1 MAERNDGVRRRSDS
15 IEQPRSLDRP
25 HGGTTEDNNAPLSS
39 DSQAPARVDQA
50 QFSILPA
57 IMETKTPPMSRA
69 PSLSESHRIAPLIQ
83 ETAPTPQ
90 IEEPNPFGD
99 DAEPAF
105 TDDSRVTQ
113 LHRAGTTPIRTTH
126 NPTPAIPITTRPRGR
141 TESSRNPSVRSRPI
155 SPRSQML
162 GRQASVATSPGFGS
176 HEYALERGET
186 GTTHSH
192 SQRQRPRANTASQAF
207 VSPGLTKRGTW
218 ATVSRNRGNSIRRR
232 PTVLVASGRDADSQ
246 SIPGD
251 FTLAGPAPVEVLT
264 SNQPYVDPGYTELNP
279 AYDQPA
285 NTRPVWGLAAPLP
298 RVVRPGMIPTR
309 SELNVNNDNDNQ
321 KFEQEVDHTDLE
333 QGRIE
338 PTFRL
343 DRISSQLQNARQRRE
358 ENLMRTYSRTNS
370 FAPSVTNAGRFNP
383 SIDVAMDEEDPGLA
397 RLDSIREQ
405 AGPGLGRPQ
414 LYPDNASTTSTEHDH
429 DHDGF
434 DDDGHWIE
442 DYEIKPNHGVVE
454 DEIHNLHTHWSVIR
468 LRFREPLAELLA
480 VIVQLTLGFCANLA
494 VTTSNGSAGVADTT
508 CWAWGLATMVGIYIA
523 GGISGAHLNPAISIM
538 LYIYRGFPFRKIPI
552 YVLAQLLGA
561 FIAALIA
568 FGVFRTDII
577 NYGGANLAGGD
588 TLSSFI
594 TYPRHVWIDRSTAF
608 FSEFTATSILAVAVL
623 ALGDDAN
630 APPGAGMSA
639 LIIGL
644 LITVLSMAFGYNTG
658 CAMNPAR
665 DLGPRLAVL
674 ALGYGGGNTFG
685 NSYWIWGPWC
695 ATISGAIFGAFLYD
709 ALIFVGG
716 ESPVNYPRKR
726 IKRAGTKWKRR
737 WVGRIK
743 TAKKKVK
750 GAGGV
755 KS

>member
-1 MAERNDGVRRRSDS
+1 MADRSGS
-15 IEQPRSLDRP
+15 IERPRSLDKPR
-25 HGGTTEDNNAPLSS
+25 GSTTEDNASS
-39 DSQAPARVDQA
+39 SQEPQTLGRPD
-50 QFSILPA
+50 FSILPS
-57 IMETKTPPMSRA
+57 ILETKTPPMSRA
-69 PSLSESHRIAPLIQ
+69 PSIAENNRIAPMIQ

-90 IEEPNPFGD
+90 TEEPNPFGD
-99 DAEPAF
+99 DAEPVNQ
-105 TDDSRVTQ
+105 DEEDPRVTH
-113 LHRAGTTPIRTTH
+113 LSRAGTSPVPPRSARSPTTAF
-126 NPTPAIPITTRPRGR
+126 PLTTRPRGR
-141 TESSRNPSVRSRPI
+141 TESSRNPSIRSRPI
-155 SPRSQML
+155 SPHSQNL
-162 GRQASVATSPGFGS
+162 RRQASSIVTSPGLAS
-176 HEYALERGET
+176 QDYSLDRRESEV
-186 GTTHSH
+186 SH
-192 SQRQRPRANTASQAF
+192 SRRQRPRANTASQAF

-232 PTVLVASGRDADSQ
+232 PTVVIASGRDADSQ

-251 FTLAGPAPVEVLT
+251 FSLAGPPPVEVLA
-264 SNQPYVDPGYTELNP
+264 SNQPYVDPGYAELNP
-279 AYDQPA
+279 AYDQPP
-285 NTRPVWGLAAPLP
+285 NTRPVWGLAGPLP

-309 SELNVNNDNDNQ
+309 SELNLGNETGNE
-321 KFEQEVDHTDLE
+321 KVDEDEHPDLE

-343 DRISSQLQNARQRRE
+343 DRISSQLQSARQRRE

-370 FAPSVTNAGRFNP
+370 FAPSVTSPITPSGRINP
-383 SIDVAMDEEDPGLA
+383 SIDVALDEQDPNLTK
-397 RLDSIREQ
+397 LQSIQEI
-405 AGPGLGRPQ
+405 PPSNEPQ
-414 LYPDNASTTSTEHDH
+414 LYPDDASTTTTEHEHDH
-429 DHDGF
+429 DHEHDGF
-434 DDDGHWIE
+434 DDDGHWVE
-442 DYEIKPNHGVVE
+442 DYEIKPNYGMAE

-508 CWAWGLATMVGIYIA
+508 CWAWGLATMVAIYIA
-523 GGISGAHLNPAISIM
+523 GGISGAHLNPAISLM
-538 LYIYRGFPFRKIPI
+538 LYIYRGFPLRKIPI
-552 YVLAQLLGA
+552 YVFAQLLGA

-568 FGVFRTDII
+568 FGVFRADIV
-577 NYGGANLAGGD
+577 NYGGANLATGH

-594 TYPRHVWIDRSTAF
+594 TYPRHVWIDASTAF
-608 FSEFTATSILAVAVL
+608 FTEFTATSILAVAVL

-685 NSYWIWGPWC
+685 NSYWVWGPWC

-737 WVGRIK
+737 WAGRIK
-743 TAKKKVK
+743 NAKKKMK
-750 GAGGV
+750 SGGV
-755 KS
+755 KA

>member
-1 MAERNDGVRRRSDS
+1 M
-15 IEQPRSLDRP
+15 
-25 HGGTTEDNNAPLSS
+25 
-39 DSQAPARVDQA
+39 
-50 QFSILPA
+50 
-57 IMETKTPPMSRA
+57 
-69 PSLSESHRIAPLIQ
+69 IQ
-83 ETAPTPQ
+83 ETAPTPR
-90 IEEPNPFGD
+90 IEQSNPFGD
-99 DAEPAF
+99 DAEPVPVSKE
-105 TDDSRVTQ
+105 DSRVTQ
-113 LHRAGTTPIRTTH
+113 LHAAGTVPVPVRSARS
-126 NPTPAIPITTRPRGR
+126 PTPPTPITTRPRGR
-141 TESSRNPSVRSRPI
+141 TDASVAASHNPSVRSRPI
-155 SPRSQML
+155 SPRSQIL
-162 GRQASVATSPGFGS
+162 RRQASSVATSPGLGL
-176 HEYALERGET
+176 HEYSLERGET

-232 PTVLVASGRDADSQ
+232 STVLVAAGRDPDAQ
-246 SIPGD
+246 SILGD
-251 FTLAGPAPVEVLT
+251 FSLAGPSPVEVLS

-279 AYDQPA
+279 AYDQPS
-285 NTRPVWGLAAPLP
+285 NSRPVWGLAAPLP

-309 SELNVNNDNDNQ
+309 SELNVNNENDNQ
-321 KFEQEVDHTDLE
+321 KVEQDVDPTDLE

-358 ENLMRTYSRTNS
+358 ENLMRTYSRANS
-370 FAPSVTNAGRFNP
+370 FAPSVTVPVASSGRVNP
-383 SIDVAMDEEDPGLA
+383 SIDVAADEEDPGLTK
-397 RLDSIREQ
+397 LDSIHEHNFP
-405 AGPGLGRPQ
+405 ALGVPP
-414 LYPDNASTTSTEHDH
+414 LYPDNASTTSTEHDHDH

-442 DYEIKPNHGVVE
+442 DYEIKPYNGVAE

-494 VTTSNGSAGVADTT
+494 YTTSNGSSGAADTT

-538 LYIYRGFPFRKIPI
+538 LYIYRGFPLRKIPI

-577 NYGGANLAGGD
+577 NYGGVNLADGD
-588 TLSSFI
+588 TISSFI
-594 TYPRHVWIDRSTAF
+594 TYPRHVWIDHSTAF
-608 FSEFTATSILAVAVL
+608 FTEFTATSILAVAVL

-644 LITVLSMAFGYNTG
+644 IVTVLSMAFGYNTG
-658 CAMNPAR
+658 CAMNPTR

-685 NSYWIWGPWC
+685 NSYWVWGPWC
-695 ATISGAIFGAFLYD
+695 ATIGGAIFGAFLYD
-709 ALIFVGG
+709 SLIFVGG

-737 WVGRIK
+737 WVGRIR
-743 TAKKKVK
+743 TAKRKVK
-750 GAGGV
+750 GTGGV
-755 KS
+755 KA